1 MPVDARC
8 PSWLGSSLCDGVL
21 ANLPFLVSGPTGLDP
36 LFAFGLTLVGG
47 LLIGELLYRQLRMP
61 RVVGYVLLGA
71 GLAGSI
77 GETNQ
82 IVLQQLLR
90 PMADVLLG
98 LLLLETGR
106 RIDLAWLRRNRSLRL
121 GCAVEVVTSFLLLF
135 GFLYLTVGLSP
146 SWAGATAAICMAAA
160 PAVVMLTAEESRAE
174 GQVTERMLQMTAVNC
189 GVSFLLYTLALSFI
203 HAETGGGWLNVIG
216 HPLWILCGS
225 LLIARVGAQAIM
237 WMTRQVAKGSLHQ
250 VFLLVGAALMAT
262 GAARALGLPVFL
274 TLFLLGICLTAY
286 DRDKTLAYTNLPEGH
301 WPLAVILFVLAG
313 ASLPWTEFTLLGLI
327 DAVALLCLRGM
338 AKYVGAWV
346 GCRDLPVRQRRLV
359 GLGIQPLSATAIFMA
374 VELQATFPEVA
385 SQPLLIPLIA
395 AAMMEILGPTL
406 SRRAM
411 VAAGETREG

>member
-1 MPVDARC
+1 
-8 PSWLGSSLCDGVL
+8 
-21 ANLPFLVSGPTGLDP
+21 
-36 LFAFGLTLVGG
+36 
-47 LLIGELLYRQLRMP
+47 
-61 RVVGYVLLGA
+61 VLLGA

-77 GETNQ
+77 GETHQ
-82 IVLQQLLR
+82 HELQQLLR
-90 PMADVLLG
+90 PMADVSLG

-121 GCAVEVVTSFLLLF
+121 GCLVEAFASFLLLF

-146 SWAGATAAICMAAA
+146 SWAAATAAICMAAA

-189 GVSFLLYTLALSFI
+189 GISFLLYTLALSFI
-203 HAETGGGWLNVIG
+203 HTETGAGWLNVIG

-225 LLIARVGAQAIM
+225 LLIARLGAEIIL
-237 WMTRQVAKGSLHQ
+237 WMTRQVAKGSLNQ

-262 GAARALGLPVFL
+262 GAARVLALPVFL

-286 DRDKTLAYTNLPEGH
+286 DRDNTLAYTNLPEGH

-313 ASLPWTEFTLLGLI
+313 ASLPWAEFTLLGVI
-327 DAVALLCLRGM
+327 DATALICLRGM

-346 GCRDLPVRQRRLV
+346 GCRDLPARQRRLV

-374 VELQATFPEVA
+374 VDLQTTFPEVA

-395 AAMMEILGPTL
+395 TAMMEMVGPTL

-411 VAAGETREG
+411 VAAGEAREG